1 MPPLRLLAEFL
12 LVKYTLLLAIDL
24 KVQQKYY

>member
-12 LVKYTLLLAIDL
+12 LVKYMLLLAIDL